1 MRSADINIRRIQ
13 VIHMQPGQLDN
24 CRICGK
30 LFLRDHT
37 DYCLD
42 CYKKTEQDF
51 KRVADFLTNEQNRFA
66 TIEEVS
72 LETEVPVKQVADF
85 IRDGRI
91 YAEDY
96 PNLGYRCAHCDK
108 LIKRQLLCD
117 DCFNQF
123 SSEVNLT
130 LKRENL
136 QDEIQSK
143 QVNTSQYWQ
152 LKKNK

>member
-1 MRSADINIRRIQ
+1 

-37 DYCLD
+37 DYCLG

-51 KRVADFLTNEQNRFA
+51 KLVSDFLSNEQNRFA

-72 LETEVPVKQVADF
+72 KETEVSVKQVADF

-96 PNLGYRCAHCDK
+96 PNLGYRCSHCDK
-108 LIKRQLLCD
+108 MIKRQLLCD
-117 DCFNQF
+117 ECFHQF
-123 SSEVNLT
+123 SSEINQT

-136 QDEIQSK
+136 IDEIKNTQNKQNNQSK
-143 QVNTSQYWQ
+143 NKNMPQYWQ
-152 LKKNK
+152 LKK